1 MIFKIKK
8 DGDKR
13 EIETPIGLLSFTVNS
28 DEDLFSSSKKK
39 TVEIEDVFTFLFSQR
54 KTEDCLNIIISGEN
68 SEA

>member
-39 TVEIEDVFTFLFSQR
+39 PVEIEDVLTFLFSQR
-54 KTEDCLNIIISGEN
+54 KTEDCLNILISGEGN
-68 SEA
+68 EI